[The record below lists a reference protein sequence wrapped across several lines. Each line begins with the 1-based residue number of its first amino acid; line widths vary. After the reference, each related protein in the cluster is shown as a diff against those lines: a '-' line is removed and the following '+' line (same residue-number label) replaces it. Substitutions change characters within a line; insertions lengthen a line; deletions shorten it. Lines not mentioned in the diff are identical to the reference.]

1 MKNNQRG
8 QILLIIILLSTVL
21 VTVGLSV
28 SHVTTEETKISKLE
42 EENKK
47 AFAAAEA
54 GIEARLKST
63 TGDITNLQNLLPT
76 NSGIQSGQALLTTT
90 TGQTFVTPALIN
102 KDQQYTFYLV
112 NYDKTNNT
120 FGANYTPSVDIYF
133 NSTNAGCNAKPV
145 LEISLINDANAI
157 TRKLADPCG
166 TIGADLAVANANF
179 TPTGTTITFRSHLQ
193 ASLPTDNRPD
203 INIDNIRLM
212 IVRVLVQSTY
222 LAVQRG
228 SAGDLPP
235 QGQIITADA
244 KTQTNVAKKI
254 QLLQSYPQLP
264 ADFFV
269 TSF

>member
-63 TGDITNLQNLLPT
+63 TGDITNLQSLLPT

-90 TGQTFVTPALIN
+90 TGQTFMTPALIN

-166 TIGADLAVANANF
+166 TIGTDLAVANGNF
-179 TPTGTTITFRSHLQ
+179 TPAGTTIIFRSHLQ
-193 ASLPTDNRPD
+193 ASLPTDNNLPE
-203 INIDNIRLM
+203 IDNIRLM

-222 LAVQRG
+222 LVVQRG
-228 SAGDLPP
+228 SVGNLPP

-244 KTQTNVAKKI
+244 KTQTDVTKKI
-254 QLLQSYPQLP
+254 QLLQSYPQIP